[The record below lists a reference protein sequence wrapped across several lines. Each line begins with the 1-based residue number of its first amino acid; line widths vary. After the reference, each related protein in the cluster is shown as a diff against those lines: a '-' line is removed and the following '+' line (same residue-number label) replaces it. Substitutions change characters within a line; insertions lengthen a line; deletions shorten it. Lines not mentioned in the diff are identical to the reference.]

1 MRRISPKV
9 MSVIAAFALVGLGAA
24 CSTGSSGAATCA
36 SPTKTTEVDMQNIA
50 FTVPCVSATANDTLS
65 LVNQD
70 STEHTYTV
78 KGTSINVTIDA
89 GKTET
94 ASLTGIAP
102 GTYSVICQFH
112 PSMTAT
118 LQVT

>member
-1 MRRISPKV
+1 MRRITPTLV
-9 MSVIAAFALVGLGAA
+9 PILAALALVGLGAA

-50 FTVPCVSATANDTLS
+50 FTTPCVSATANDTLS
-65 LVNQD
+65 LVNKD

-112 PSMTAT
+112 PGMTAS

>member
-1 MRRISPKV
+1 MRRITYTVVPV
-9 MSVIAAFALVGLGAA
+9 LVALVLAGLGAA
-24 CSTGSSGAATCA
+24 CSTGSSGAATCD

-50 FTVPCVSATANDTLS
+50 FTTGCVSATANDTLT
-65 LVNQD
+65 LVNKD

-78 KGTSINVTIDA
+78 KGTSINVTVDA

-94 ASLTGIAP
+94 APLTGIAP

>member
-1 MRRISPKV
+1 MRRV
-9 MSVIAAFALVGLGAA
+9 TVVVVATLALIGLGAA
-24 CSTGSSGAATCA
+24 CSTGTGGAATCD

-65 LVNQD
+65 LVNKD

-78 KGTSINVTIDA
+78 KGTSINVTVDA
-89 GKTET
+89 GQT
-94 ASLTGIAP
+94 ASASLSGIAP

-112 PSMTAT
+112 PQMKQT
-118 LQVT
+118 LQIT

>member
-1 MRRISPKV
+1 MRRITPTLV
-9 MSVIAAFALVGLGAA
+9 PILAALALVGLGAA

-50 FTVPCVSATANDTLS
+50 FITPCVSATANDTLS
-65 LVNQD
+65 LVNKD

-112 PSMTAT
+112 PGMTAS